1 MNSPSTLTLNLTLT
15 LTLTLTQTTLSGV
28 SSPSRK
34 EHSVAAM
41 QNSPRGT
48 RVLKARRIWAIV
60 TGSGEGEGEGSGE
73 GEGEGSG

>member
-1 MNSPSTLTLNLTLT
+1 MTP
-15 LTLTLTQTTLSGV
+15 TLSGV

-48 RVLKARRIWAIV
+48 RVLKARRICAIV
-60 TGSGEGEGEGSGE
+60 AGTYLAKRSVSFCARAALTSSSIEAGSSAVRD
-73 GEGEGSG
+73 SIQLLT